1 MREIYEPISEII
13 SSNLNQRNIIF
24 VFPTDVVRTS
34 WIDWV
39 VKNPHESKA
48 KAVNMEQFIAW
59 DQFKSTYVCSKDDS
73 LNCVPPVMRKIFAQ
87 NILQKHC
94 DEGFFSKIISPDPQF
109 KPNVFNFTDWIAK
122 LLPSLKLW
130 NEQHEKV
137 FLKNNTDD
145 EENLDFKKLYDEYV
159 LFLKENNFYEPSY
172 LEADYNPR
180 GNKFII
186 FYPEILEDYAE
197 FQKTFSNE
205 DSITLV
211 HIPDIQNKNEC
222 IVYDNARKEIR
233 RLALNLRKLQIQN
246 VDLRKIAVNVPDLDK
261 IKPYI
266 ERELT
271 LYSIPYTIR
280 QGVPFT
286 TNCGGDIF
294 IKINEC
300 IEDNF
305 SFDSIRSLLQDGF
318 VPWKNPQL
326 NESLIRKGQKFRC
339 ICSIVEDNRKKDMW
353 EESLS
358 QSDNSWG
365 LEYYK
370 KLKLSIQ
377 RFSFASSFAQ
387 LKTAWDE
394 FKKEFFDEAK
404 FLEPE
409 YELSN
414 KIIARIITKLNDF
427 ISIEK
432 QFLKDK
438 FTVKSVF
445 NFFINEIKQDKYTPN
460 EKKYG
465 VNVFPYRLSVC
476 ADFEYQFIINA
487 NQSSINIPFKKLK
500 FINDVDKRKK
510 FGLEDADLDDKTFI
524 TKDVSVDFVNLYA
537 LNQRPA
543 QKKHVYFSNSIY
555 SFDGFTITHTS
566 LSEFNTTKIFDD
578 DPQSQARLKEI
589 DSVDD
594 FDFVTQQTKMFISG
608 TNKKNLVF
616 SQLQKK
622 AFENWSE
629 LNYNKNLTDSQMSS
643 DLITKIDLSSKR
655 NNDKIYVSPSSL
667 KSFFRCPL
675 NYMYTK
681 ILNLD
686 EDSFDTILTSRT
698 DIGTFNHKIIE
709 MILNHYISENN
720 RKIPELKTD
729 EHKAN
734 MIKLISEIFDNNLND
749 QNFAQSVLAKK
760 IIESQKSQI
769 LDTLSS
775 FMERLCTED
784 PAKGGFAG
792 YTIEGTEIKRVA
804 PLSYPVPKENLFLYG
819 YIDCFLSKE
828 DVDGT
833 SEYAIID
840 FKSGS
845 VKQYNPLA
853 SEQGILEDFQIASY
867 VNLLETKPVNDDAEK
882 TYKTTRGVFLSI
894 GANEVNT
901 AFSSDES
908 KKKTSQNRDEFNST
922 LVALS
927 EYANYMYSKILSYD
941 FRPAN
946 KFHDKNLSE
955 SEREKFGLNPNT
967 DCTICPFNSI
977 CRTSFSIS
985 GNKI

>member
-1 MREIYEPISEII
+1 MREIFDPISEII
-13 SSNLNQRNIIF
+13 SSNLNRRNTIF
-24 VFPTDVVRTS
+24 VFPTDVIRTS

-48 KAVNMEQFIAW
+48 KAVNMDQFIAW
-59 DQFKSTYVCSKDDS
+59 DQFKSTYVCSKDS
-73 LNCVPPVMRKIFAQ
+73 TLNCVPPVMRKIFAQ
-87 NILQKHC
+87 TILQRHC

-137 FLKNNTDD
+137 FLKNNKDD
-145 EENLDFKKLYDEYV
+145 DENLDFKKLYDEYV

-172 LEADYNPR
+172 LDADYNSR
-180 GNKFII
+180 GNNFII

-197 FQKTFSNE
+197 FQKTFSKE

-211 HIPDIQNKNEC
+211 HIPDNLPKNEC
-222 IVYDNARKEIR
+222 VVYDNARKEIR
-233 RLALNLRKLQIQN
+233 RLALNLRKLQLQN
-246 VDLRKIAVNVPDLDK
+246 VDLRKVAVNVPDLDK

-318 VPWKNPQL
+318 VPWKNPHL

-339 ICSIVEDNRKKDMW
+339 ICSVVEDGCLKDMW

-358 QSDNSWG
+358 QSDNNWG
-365 LEYYK
+365 LDYYK

-377 RFSFASSFAQ
+377 KFSFASSFAQ

-394 FKKEFFDEAK
+394 FKKEFFDEEK
-404 FLEPE
+404 FLESE

-432 QFLKDK
+432 QFLQNK
-438 FTVKSVF
+438 FAVKSVF

-500 FINDVDKRKK
+500 FINDVEKRKK

-524 TKDVSVDFVNLYA
+524 TKDVSIDFVNLYA
-537 LNQRPA
+537 MNQRPS
-543 QKKHVYFSNSIY
+543 QKKHVYFSNSIHG
-555 SFDGFTITHTS
+555 FDGFTITHTS
-566 LSEFNTTKIFDD
+566 LIEFNTTKNFND
-578 DPQSQARLKEI
+578 DPLSLSKIKEI
-589 DSVDD
+589 DSIDE

-608 TNKKNLVF
+608 SDPKNLVF

-629 LNYNKNLTDSQMSS
+629 LNYNKNVFNSQISP
-643 DLITKIDLSSKR
+643 DLFSKIDLSSR
-655 NNDKIYVSPSSL
+655 RREDELYLSPSSL
-667 KSFFRCPL
+667 KSFFRCPM

-681 ILNLD
+681 VLNLD

-709 MILNHYISENN
+709 MILNHFISKNN

-729 EHKAN
+729 EDKAD
-734 MIKLISEIFDNNLND
+734 MYKLISEIFDNNLND
-749 QNFAQSVLAKK
+749 QNFAQSILARK
-760 IIESQKSQI
+760 IIDSQKTQI
-769 LDTLSS
+769 LNMLSS
-775 FMERLCTED
+775 FMYKFCTED
-784 PAKGGFAG
+784 PANGGFAG
-792 YTIEGTEIKRVA
+792 YTIEGTEMKRIA
-804 PLSYPVPKENLFLYG
+804 PLSYPVPNDNLFLYG

-840 FKSGS
+840 FKTGKLNSY
-845 VKQYNPLA
+845 KPIA
-853 SEQGILEDFQIASY
+853 SDKGVLEDFQIASY
-867 VNLLETKPVNDDAEK
+867 VNLLESEPVNDDSKK

-894 GANEVNT
+894 ENENPKQ
-901 AFSSDES
+901 AFSSDFS
-908 KKKTSQNRDEFNST
+908 KRNSIDRDGFNPT
-922 LVALS
+922 LIALN
-927 EYANYMYSKILSYD
+927 EYANFMYGKIHAYD
-941 FRPAN
+941 FKPVNR
-946 KFHDKNLSE
+946 FHDKNLSDTD
-955 SEREKFGLNPNT
+955 REKFGINPNT
-967 DCTICPFNSI
+967 DCAGCSFNSI
-977 CRTSFSIS
+977 CRTSFTIS
-985 GNKI
+985 GNKL